1 MSDVHLGF
9 TQYGL
14 KRRAEDFVHAH
25 KACLEIAKKN
35 KVDFVVDCGDL
46 LHSSRPNPDTMAYLR
61 DVNAAAITANLPI
74 YIVSGNHDAVTQD
87 AHHWIHTVGGDNDM
101 TTGGLKLADKK
112 LIETPGGLKL
122 FGIPHM
128 SKEDYLQIPVPKCDI
143 VLIHAGVSEFCPFSM
158 LNMSDLPLDKCQM
171 CLLGDIHINDVRN
184 EKGCVVGYTGST
196 ELNSA
201 SESEAKVCRIVEF
214 RDGKY
219 YSMEEV
225 PIPTRSVVRLTLTDT
240 KDMEDCLKDIQK
252 EFKEAKRKPIVFFSF
267 PPELPAFERFKSV
280 LDPTE
285 YILQP
290 KLVSSKEKKGATV
303 ARNTSLTAVDYMK
316 TIMRPA
322 TGIMKVAEGLLNPES
337 STSEVNEVLENF
349 IAQQTA

>member
-1 MSDVHLGF
+1 
-9 TQYGL
+9 
-14 KRRAEDFVHAH
+14 
-25 KACLEIAKKN
+25 
-35 KVDFVVDCGDL
+35 
-46 LHSSRPNPDTMAYLR
+46 
-61 DVNAAAITANLPI
+61 
-74 YIVSGNHDAVTQD
+74 
-87 AHHWIHTVGGDNDM
+87 
-101 TTGGLKLADKK
+101 
-112 LIETPGGLKL
+112 
-122 FGIPHM
+122 
-128 SKEDYLQIPVPKCDI
+128 
-143 VLIHAGVSEFCPFSM
+143 
-158 LNMSDLPLDKCQM
+158 
-171 CLLGDIHINDVRN
+171 
-184 EKGCVVGYTGST
+184 
-196 ELNSA
+196 
-201 SESEAKVCRIVEF
+201 
-214 RDGKY
+214 
-219 YSMEEV
+219 
-225 PIPTRSVVRLTLTDT
+225 
-240 KDMEDCLKDIQK
+240 LKDIQK